1 MRKPTNPHVSGPGS
15 DADPQLRA
23 ETFEVANRLRST
35 RLLQREARRWQFAIV
50 VSVTWFI
57 LSLLLVALP
66 QLTAVGILGIIAYVL
81 YLNWKDT
88 RSTPIDFVAAARKI
102 EENEPSL
109 KQALS
114 TAIEQ
119 PCDGTQFS
127 FLQSR
132 LVNEILSHP
141 SINDWRTAGA
151 DEYRKSKIRQLVFA
165 LPLGLILI
173 AAFTLEPTTKERF
186 NLTPDT
192 PIALTVNPGDAEAER
207 GSTVVVTAHFEGDTL
222 PKNVDLVALYPDGR
236 ETRESMGQS
245 LSDPVF
251 VYSLHGL
258 NSDVRYQIEYDERS
272 SESYD
277 ITLYDLPALSQSDAI
292 LDFPDYTRI
301 PDRIIEDTRRVS
313 AVEGTEVLY
322 SFSTNKPVDIAK
334 LVDRN
339 GVETILEAANP
350 ERTRFETKLT
360 ATESLRWNL
369 RLKDEKGR
377 ENPFPPDIR
386 IEALPNKRPE
396 LAIAFPRGDQRVS
409 PIEEIELEAS
419 ASDDFGL
426 VDYGIAYSVGSE
438 PPVYLTHEDI
448 DDDELNKEFASDLSL
463 EESGVQVDDLISW
476 YAWADDYGPD
486 GRVRRSTSD
495 LFFAEVRSLD
505 EIFRENEGGGGGGMQ
520 GGMGN
525 QGEELIDL
533 QRQIA
538 IALFKLKQR
547 GAIDSSFLE
556 DTAVINDS
564 QMEARQ
570 QIEELK
576 GQIEDE
582 KARSAADLASSLMDK
597 VTQNLDTVLDSATDG
612 PLEPAWSSAQG
623 AVQALL
629 RMQPKEFNVSR
640 SRQAGGGGGGQS
652 RSQRQLDQLDFSDEE
667 NRYETASQAQS
678 MTSPEQKE
686 QLQVLSK
693 LSELARRQEDI
704 NKRLQELQTEI
715 AKAKDEEEKER
726 IRRELKRLEE
736 EQRRMLADIDE
747 TRERMDRLQSNSE
760 NREARERLDQTR
772 QEMQELGESL
782 RREEVSQALAT
793 GTRAQEN
800 LEELKEDFRNETSS
814 QFTEQ
819 LREAR
824 RAARELAENQRAI
837 RENLESL
844 DQNQGPRLDNSED
857 RERIV
862 QQFQEQQENLDTLMQ
877 QLREVT
883 EASEFSERK
892 LHRELYDLLRQQSQ
906 SDIDE
911 QLQTSSD
918 LLRQGFVEQ
927 TENMQPNLQRGFDKL
942 RENVERA
949 ASSVL
954 GDEATSL
961 RFAQEELDSLTR
973 DLQAE
978 RGDNENGSPVG
989 QKGEEQRPGLAQE
1002 PSEEGQSGQGL
1013 ASDGNRE
1020 GEQQGQPQSS
1030 GGTQPGE
1037 QPGQE
1042 QTLADAGNQSGQQP
1056 GQSQSQQ
1063 PGQQT
1068 GSQPGGSQGSELS
1081 SGQEGQSGGQPG
1093 SESSNS
1099 SLAQQPSDSQSSQPG
1114 QQSGGSQSGGSAS
1127 PRGGQGGGFGG
1138 GGSEDIA
1145 SALDEF
1151 LREFSNSPGR
1161 DSPLTGRGFGDW
1173 NQRLRT
1179 IEELVEQPDI
1189 RQRLSQAREEAE
1201 RLRAEFKR
1209 HGAMPQWGVVDEGI
1223 IAPLSEARSWVA
1235 QELARHEDPQALQP
1249 VDRDPVPRA
1258 YQESVRK
1265 YYESLGQ

>member
-1 MRKPTNPHVSGPGS
+1 MRKPTNPHISGPGS
-15 DADPQLRA
+15 YADPQLRA

-35 RLLQREARRWQFAIV
+35 RLLQRETRRWQFAIV
-50 VSVTWFI
+50 VSIAWFI
-57 LSLLLVALP
+57 LSLLLVSLP
-66 QLTAVGILGIIAYVL
+66 QLIAVGILAIIAYVL
-81 YLNWKDT
+81 FLNWKDT

-119 PCDGTQFS
+119 PGDETQLS

-132 LVNEILSHP
+132 LVNEILNHP
-141 SINDWRTAGA
+141 SINDWRAAGA
-151 DEYRKSKIRQLVFA
+151 DEYRKSKIWQLAFA

-173 AAFTLEPTTKERF
+173 AAFTLEPTAKERF
-186 NLTPDT
+186 NLAPDT
-192 PIALTVNPGDAEAER
+192 PIALTVKPGDAETER
-207 GSTVVVTAHFEGDTL
+207 GSTVVVTAHFKGDAL

-236 ETRESMGQS
+236 ETREPMGQS

-258 NSDVRYQIEYDERS
+258 SSDVRYQIDYDGRS

-277 ITLYDLPALSQSDAI
+277 ITLYDLPALSQSDAT
-292 LDFPDYTRI
+292 LNFPDYTRI
-301 PDRIIEDTRRVS
+301 PARNIEDTRRVS
-313 AVEGTEVLY
+313 AVEGTEVIY
-322 SFSTNKPVDIAK
+322 SFSTNKPVEIAK
-334 LVDRN
+334 LVDRD
-339 GVETILEAANP
+339 EREMILKAANP

-360 ATESLRWNL
+360 VTESLRWDL
-369 RLKDEKGR
+369 HLQDDKGR
-377 ENPFPPDIR
+377 ENPFPPEIR

-409 PIEEIELEAS
+409 PIEEIELEAK

-426 VDYGIAYSVGSE
+426 IDYGIAYSVGSE

-448 DDDELNKEFASDLSL
+448 EDDELNKEFASDLSL

-486 GRVRRSTSD
+486 GQVRRSTSD

-505 EIFRENEGGGGGGMQ
+505 EIFRENEGGGGMQ

-538 IALFKLKQR
+538 IALFKLMQR
-547 GAIDSSFLE
+547 GATDSSFLE

-570 QIEELK
+570 QVEELK
-576 GQIEDE
+576 GQLEDE
-582 KARSAADLASSLMDK
+582 NARSAANLASSLMDK

-612 PLEPAWSSAQG
+612 PLEPAWSNAQG

-782 RREEVSQALAT
+782 RRGEVSQALAT

-824 RAARELAENQRAI
+824 RAARELAENQRTI

-857 RERIV
+857 RDRIV

-927 TENMQPNLQRGFDKL
+927 TENRQPNLQRGFDKL
-942 RENVERA
+942 QESVERA

-978 RGDNENGSPVG
+978 RGDNESGSPSG
-989 QKGEEQRPGLAQE
+989 QQGEEQKPGLAQE

-1020 GEQQGQPQSS
+1020 GEQQGQSQSS

-1042 QTLADAGNQSGQQP
+1042 QSLADAGNQPGQQP
-1056 GQSQSQQ
+1056 GQSQSPQ
-1063 PGQQT
+1063 PGQQP
-1068 GSQPGGSQGSELS
+1068 GSQPGGSQGSES
-1081 SGQEGQSGGQPG
+1081 PSGQPGQSGGQSG
-1093 SESSNS
+1093 GESSNP

-1114 QQSGGSQSGGSAS
+1114 QPSGGSQSGGSSS
-1127 PRGGQGGGFGG
+1127 PSGGQQGGFGG

-1151 LREFSNSPGR
+1151 LREFSSSPGR
-1161 DSPLTGRGFGDW
+1161 DSPLTGGGFGDW

-1209 HGAMPQWGVVDEGI
+1209 HGAMPQWGVVNEGI

-1249 VDRDPVPRA
+1249 IDRDPVPRA

>member
-141 SINDWRTAGA
+141 TINDWRTAGA

-258 NSDVRYQIEYDERS
+258 NSDVRYQIDYDERS

-360 ATESLRWNL
+360 VTESLRWNL

-486 GRVRRSTSD
+486 GRVRRSTSG

-547 GAIDSSFLE
+547 GATDSSFLE

-927 TENMQPNLQRGFDKL
+927 TENMQPNLQRGFDEL

-978 RGDNENGSPVG
+978 RGDNENGSPAG
-989 QKGEEQRPGLAQE
+989 QQGEEQR
-1002 PSEEGQSGQGL
+1002 
-1013 ASDGNRE
+1013 
-1020 GEQQGQPQSS
+1020 
-1030 GGTQPGE
+1030 
-1037 QPGQE
+1037 
-1042 QTLADAGNQSGQQP
+1042 
-1056 GQSQSQQ
+1056 
-1063 PGQQT
+1063 
-1068 GSQPGGSQGSELS
+1068 
-1081 SGQEGQSGGQPG
+1081 PG

-1249 VDRDPVPRA
+1249 IDRDPVPRA

>member
-1 MRKPTNPHVSGPGS
+1 MRKPVNPHINGPGS

-35 RLLQREARRWQFAIV
+35 GLLKRETRRWQFAIIA
-50 VSVTWFI
+50 SIAWFI
-57 LSLLLVALP
+57 LSLSIIGISQVA
-66 QLTAVGILGIIAYVL
+66 AVGILGIIAYVL

-114 TAIEQ
+114 TAVEQ
-119 PCDGTQFS
+119 PSDGTQLD
-127 FLQSR
+127 FLQNR
-132 LVNEILSHP
+132 LINQILSHP
-141 SINDWRTAGA
+141 SINDWRAAGA
-151 DEYRKSKIRQLVFA
+151 DEYRRSKIKQLAFA

-173 AAFTLEPTTKERF
+173 AAFTVEPTAKERF
-186 NLTPDT
+186 SSTPNSS
-192 PIALTVNPGDAEAER
+192 IALTVSPGDAEAER
-207 GSTVVVTAHFEGDTL
+207 GSTVVVTAHFDGDSL

-258 NSDVRYQIEYDERS
+258 NSDVRYQIEYDGLS
-272 SESYD
+272 SDSYD
-277 ITLYDLPALSQSDAI
+277 ITLFDLPALSRSDAT

-301 PDRIIEDTRRVS
+301 PDRNIEDTRRVS
-313 AVEGTEVLY
+313 AVEGTEVVY
-322 SFSTNKPVDIAK
+322 SFSTNKPVNIAK
-334 LVDRN
+334 LVDRDGN
-339 GVETILEAANP
+339 ETILDPANP

-360 ATESLRWNL
+360 VTESLRWNL
-369 RLKDEKGR
+369 SLQDDKGR
-377 ENPFPPDIR
+377 QNPFPPDIR

-396 LAIAFPRGDQRVS
+396 LAIAYPRGDQRVS
-409 PIEEIELEAS
+409 PIEEIELEAK

-426 VDYGIAYSVGSE
+426 IDYGIAYSVGAE
-438 PPVYLTHEDI
+438 PPVYLTHTDI
-448 DDDELNKEFASDLSL
+448 DDDELNKEFASDLAL

-476 YAWADDYGPD
+476 YAWADDFGPD
-486 GRVRRSTSD
+486 GQVRRSTSD

-505 EIFRENEGGGGGGMQ
+505 EIFRENEGGGGGMQ
-520 GGMGN
+520 GAMGN
-525 QGEELIDL
+525 QGEELIEL

-547 GAIDSSFLE
+547 GAADSSFLE

-597 VTQNLDTVLDSATDG
+597 VTQNLDTVLDSSTDG
-612 PLEPAWSSAQG
+612 PLEPAWSNAQG

-629 RMQPKEFNVSR
+629 RMQPKEFNVSQ

-704 NKRLQELQTEI
+704 NQRLQELQTEI

-747 TRERMDRLQSNSE
+747 TRERMDRLQSNRE

-837 RENLESL
+837 RESLENLDL
-844 DQNQGPRLDNSED
+844 NQGPRLDNSED

-862 QQFQEQQENLDTLMQ
+862 QQFQEQQEDLDTLMQ

-906 SDIDE
+906 SEIGE
-911 QLQTSSD
+911 QLQASSD

-927 TENMQPNLQRGFDKL
+927 TEDRQPSLQRGFDEL
-942 RENVERA
+942 QENVERA
-949 ASSVL
+949 VSSVL

-978 RGDNENGSPVG
+978 RADSQGNSPGNQQGDEQQSGASPDSG
-989 QKGEEQRPGLAQE
+989 
-1002 PSEEGQSGQGL
+1002 EEGQTGQGL
-1013 ASDGNRE
+1013 ASRDDRE
-1020 GEQQGQPQSS
+1020 GERQGQSQSS
-1030 GGTQPGE
+1030 GGDQPGE

-1042 QTLADAGNQSGQQP
+1042 QSLADAGNQPGQQP

-1063 PGQQT
+1063 PGQQP
-1068 GSQPGGSQGSELS
+1068 GSQPGGQGSES
-1081 SGQEGQSGGQPG
+1081 PSGQQGQGGQPG
-1093 SESSNS
+1093 GEGSNP
-1099 SLAQQPSDSQSSQPG
+1099 SLAQQPSGSQSPQPG
-1114 QQSGGSQSGGSAS
+1114 QQSGGSQSGGSPSGAS
-1127 PRGGQGGGFGG
+1127 GGFGG

-1145 SALDEF
+1145 SALDDF
-1151 LREFSNSPGR
+1151 LREFSSNPGQE
-1161 DSPLTGRGFGDW
+1161 SPLTGRGFGDW

-1209 HGAMPQWGVVDEGI
+1209 HGSMPQWGVVDEGI

-1235 QELARHEDPQALQP
+1235 QELARREDPQALQP
-1249 VDRDPVPRA
+1249 IDRDPVPRA